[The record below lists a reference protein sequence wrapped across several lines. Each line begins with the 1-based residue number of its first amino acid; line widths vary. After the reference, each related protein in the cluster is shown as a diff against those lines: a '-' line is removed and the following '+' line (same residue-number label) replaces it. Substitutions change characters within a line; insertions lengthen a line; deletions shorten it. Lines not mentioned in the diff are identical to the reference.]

1 VLTLTVYC
9 STTVPPRPKTDRT
22 LIGSHMSVRG
32 NHRCAALMN
41 GRVCVI
47 AFGTALAP
55 TDLSIRYVDEVIAH
69 FRVLLKLETHFLLK
83 Y

>member
-1 VLTLTVYC
+1 
-9 STTVPPRPKTDRT
+9 
-22 LIGSHMSVRG
+22 MSVRS

-47 AFGTALAP
+47 TFGTALAP